1 MNGDLKMGH
10 LLKGMPKLLLKYYRI
25 ENKPVL
31 DFRSIKIY
39 KSSMLRKNLLVKN
52 AKDKQS
58 ILFQK
63 I

>member
-10 LLKGMPKLLLKYYRI
+10 LLTGMPKLLLKYYRI
-25 ENKPVL
+25 ENKSVL
-31 DFRSIKIY
+31 DFLLIKIY

-52 AKDKQS
+52 EKDKQS